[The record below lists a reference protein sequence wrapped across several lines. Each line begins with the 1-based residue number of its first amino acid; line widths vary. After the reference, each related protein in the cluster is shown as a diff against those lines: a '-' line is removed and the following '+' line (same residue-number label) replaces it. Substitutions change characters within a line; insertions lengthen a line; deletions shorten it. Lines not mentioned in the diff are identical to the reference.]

1 VWKTTKKR
9 TTHNRFYPTV
19 ADRDAALVDTFE
31 TFKAYP
37 EMVAGHIARFL

>member
-1 VWKTTKKR
+1 V
-9 TTHNRFYPTV
+9 NGY
-19 ADRDAALVDTFE
+19 RDAALVDTFE

>member
-9 TTHNRFYPTV
+9 TTHKSFYPTV

-31 TFKAYP
+31 TFKAHP
-37 EMVAGHIARFL
+37 EMVAGHVARFL